1 MGHVVVVCRDG
12 AESILQS
19 GKHFLDFID
28 DRLQVGKGGES
39 NNRITLVDIKDDNV
53 SLLSA
58 QPYYANGKQIDLE
71 RDKLDTCATVMGALF

>member
-1 MGHVVVVCRDG
+1 M
-12 AESILQS
+12 
-19 GKHFLDFID
+19 
-28 DRLQVGKGGES
+28 
-39 NNRITLVDIKDDNV
+39 DIKDDNV